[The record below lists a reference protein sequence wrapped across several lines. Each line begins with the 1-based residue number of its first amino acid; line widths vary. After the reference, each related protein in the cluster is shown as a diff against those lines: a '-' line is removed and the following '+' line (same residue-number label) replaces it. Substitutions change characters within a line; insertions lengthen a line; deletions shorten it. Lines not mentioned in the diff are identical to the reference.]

1 MRSRHSVSR
10 LQRAT
15 RAKNS
20 MKTSRCYSTNVV
32 LKEKRCNSYSQT
44 LKSCL
49 KASLKISTTCWT
61 VVKYPIY
68 SLQKKKSPFV
78 KKLSPKQEKL
88 DKEMVVM
95 HNLLTLYLNV
105 VRNYTSY
112 LHSLL
117 LVKSSETDADSSPL
131 SLIVVRLIGTIYG
144 PQKPSTLLQA
154 GNTTKRKTFWPST
167 ITLRS

>member
-1 MRSRHSVSR
+1 
-10 LQRAT
+10 
-15 RAKNS
+15 
-20 MKTSRCYSTNVV
+20 
-32 LKEKRCNSYSQT
+32 
-44 LKSCL
+44 
-49 KASLKISTTCWT
+49 
-61 VVKYPIY
+61 
-68 SLQKKKSPFV
+68 
-78 KKLSPKQEKL
+78 
-88 DKEMVVM
+88 
-95 HNLLTLYLNV
+95 LYLNV